1 LLQEVVTVSRSD
13 PSKTALIRRK
23 FVGEVNSR
31 YRSVASNLRIAASNI
46 PLLGETNNFTVI
58 QERLD
63 WMQTFLDEQFKVAL
77 LAGDWYKKYIE
88 DAYTKGI
95 RRGIRYTKGK
105 ELFWLDSSSA
115 QGLEVAFIRQV
126 SNSYTLKTLKQKTL
140 SDLTTIVQA
149 VKGRI
154 LSDLSILL
162 VRSASEKEIYRTLQK
177 TMQNIG
183 VLRSR
188 TVARTEVVRSQSYGL
203 LDAFQEFGITEVK
216 ILAETHKSVTS
227 NANVEYISSS
237 DYKVCPLCKPF
248 DGKVMTIQEAY
259 GLIPVHPNC
268 RCSFIGVSAKRSADV
283 GSLISGIV
291 DPPSDLNQ

>member
-1 LLQEVVTVSRSD
+1 VNKSD

-23 FVGEVNSR
+23 FVADVNSR
-31 YRSVASNLRIAASNI
+31 YRSVSSNLRIAASNI
-46 PLLGETNNFTVI
+46 PILGKTDNFTVI

-63 WMQTFLDEQFKVAL
+63 WVQTFLDEQFKVTL
-77 LAGDWYKKYIE
+77 LAGSWYEKYIE

-95 RRGIRYTKGK
+95 RRGIRYSKGK

-126 SNSYTLKTLKQKTL
+126 SSTYTLNTLKQKTI
-140 SDLTTIVQA
+140 SDLTTIIQA

-162 VRSASEKEIYRTLQK
+162 VRGATKKDIYKTLQK
-177 TMQNIG
+177 TIQNIG

-188 TVARTEVVRSQSYGL
+188 TVARSEVVRAQSYGL
-203 LDAFQEFGITEVK
+203 LDAFQGFGITEVK
-216 ILAETHKSVTS
+216 VAAETHKEFTT
-227 NANVEYISSS
+227 NENVEYISSS

-248 DGKVMTIQEAY
+248 DGKIMNIQEAY

-268 RCSFIGVSAKRSADV
+268 RCSFVGSSAKRSVDV
-283 GSLISGIV
+283 GPLISGIV
-291 DPPSDLNQ
+291 DPPSDLNE

>member
-1 LLQEVVTVSRSD
+1 MNKSD

-23 FVGEVNSR
+23 FVKDVNDR
-31 YRSVASNLRIAASNI
+31 YRSISSNLRTAATNI

-63 WMQTFLDEQFKVAL
+63 WMQIFLDEQFKVAL

-88 DAYTKGI
+88 DAYVKGV

-105 ELFWLDSSSA
+105 ELFWLDSPSA

-126 SNSYTLKTLKQKTL
+126 SNSYTLETLKQKTL
-140 SDLTTIVQA
+140 SNLTTIVQA
-149 VKGRI
+149 VSGRI

-162 VRSASEKEIYRTLQK
+162 VRGASEKDIYKNLQQTIQK
-177 TMQNIG
+177 IG
-183 VLRSR
+183 VQRTR
-188 TVARTEVVRSQSYGL
+188 TVARTEVVRAQSYGL
-203 LDAFQEFGITEVK
+203 LDSFQGFGVTKVK
-216 ILAETHKSVTS
+216 VVAETNKTITS
-227 NANVEYISSS
+227 NENVEYISSN
-237 DYKVCPLCKPF
+237 DRKVCSLCSPF
-248 DGKVMTIQEAY
+248 DGKIMTVQEAY

-268 RCSFIGVSAKRSADV
+268 RCSFIGSSAKKSADV

-291 DPPSDLNQ
+291 DTPSNLNQ